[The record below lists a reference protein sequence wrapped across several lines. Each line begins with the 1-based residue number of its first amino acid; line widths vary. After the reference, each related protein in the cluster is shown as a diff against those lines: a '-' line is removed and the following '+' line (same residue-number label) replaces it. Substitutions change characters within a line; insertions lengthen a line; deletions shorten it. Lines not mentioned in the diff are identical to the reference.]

1 MIETRAGRTEDL
13 ARYLAAVRAE
23 DLPTEVLEQ
32 TKLLFLDWLA
42 SVLAGRSARPVAI
55 LEEFA
60 RLMGPA
66 EGPSEVLTSR
76 ATSSPLFAAMV
87 NAAASHSMEQDD
99 VHNGAVFHPGTVVFP
114 AVLAAAQQRGVSG
127 AEFLTAAVVGYEVG
141 VRVGQYLG
149 RSHYRVFHTT
159 GTAGTLAAAAAVAHV
174 LDATVETMVHTLGS
188 AGTQGAGLWEFLRDA
203 ADSKQLH
210 AAKAASDG
218 LLSAYIASRGF
229 TGARQIL
236 EGRQGMAAGMSSD
249 ANPGALTDGLGR
261 RWSVLETSLKW
272 HASCR
277 HAHPAADA
285 LLKVMEEHNLTA
297 GEIVRVRAHV
307 HQAALD
313 VLGAVTEPRTL
324 HQAKFSMGFVLA
336 LVAIRGHAA
345 ISDFTDDALHDPQLQ
360 AFQSKVEM
368 ALDPE
373 VDSAYPQRWIGR
385 VDVEL
390 VDGSVLSA
398 TVDAPKGDP
407 ENPLTRS
414 EVEEKFRRLARFAGG
429 ASDDEAEHLLALG
442 WHLDQEPT
450 VGHLLVTR

>member
-1 MIETRAGRTEDL
+1 MIETRAGSTEEL
-13 ARYLAAVRAE
+13 ARYAATLRAE

-32 TKLLFLDWLA
+32 TKLLFLDWIA

-55 LEEFA
+55 LEDFA
-60 RLMGPA
+60 RTMGPA
-66 EGPSEVLTSR
+66 EGTSEMLTSR
-76 ATSSPLFAAMV
+76 STSSPLFAAMV

-114 AVLAAAQQRGVSG
+114 AALAAAQQRGVSG

-141 VRVGQYLG
+141 ARVGQYLG

-159 GTAGTLAAAAAVAHV
+159 GTAGTLAAAAAVARLLH
-174 LDATVETMVHTLGS
+174 ANVETMVHALGS
-188 AGTQGAGLWEFLRDA
+188 AGTQAAGLWEFLRDA

-218 LLSAYIASRGF
+218 LLSAYIASQGF

-236 EGRQGMAAGMSSD
+236 EGHQGMAAGMSCD
-249 ANPGALTDGLGR
+249 ADPGALADGLGQ

-277 HAHPAADA
+277 HTHPAADA
-285 LLKVMEEHNLTA
+285 LLRVMEEHNLA
-297 GEIVRVRAHV
+297 AASIVRVRAHV

-313 VLGAVTEPRTL
+313 VLGSVSEPRTL
-324 HQAKFSMGFVLA
+324 HQAKFCMGFVLA
-336 LVAIRGHAA
+336 LLAVRGHAA
-345 ISDFTDDALHDPQLQ
+345 IGDFTDDTLHDPQLL
-360 AFQSKVEM
+360 AFSNKVEM
-368 ALDPE
+368 VLDPD

-385 VDVEL
+385 VDVDL
-390 VDGSVLSA
+390 VDGSVFTA
-398 TVDAPKGDP
+398 TVEAPKGDP

-414 EVEEKFRRLARFAGG
+414 EVEEKFRRLVRFAGG
-429 ASDDEAEHLLALG
+429 ATDDEAERLLTLG
-442 WHLDQEPT
+442 WHLDGEPAI
-450 VGHLLVTR
+450 GHLLVRR